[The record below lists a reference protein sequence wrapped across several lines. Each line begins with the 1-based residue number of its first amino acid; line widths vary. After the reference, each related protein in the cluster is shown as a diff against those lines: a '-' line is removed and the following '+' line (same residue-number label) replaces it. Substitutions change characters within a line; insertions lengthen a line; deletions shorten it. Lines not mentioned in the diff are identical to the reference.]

1 VRRSTSTG
9 LAAAINS
16 AFFAATDYYSA
27 SASMTYAIDPFLSAG
42 LTASY
47 VQSVSNHIM
56 TPQDVITLS
65 LNYAPR

>member
-1 VRRSTSTG
+1 
-9 LAAAINS
+9 
-16 AFFAATDYYSA
+16 
-27 SASMTYAIDPFLSAG
+27 MTYAIDPFLNAG

-47 VQSVSNHIM
+47 TQSVSNHIM